1 MDYIYIPLQK
11 NGYLESMN
19 LPFQKKWSL
28 HFQGDENSWTF
39 PNERFLRDLWWR
51 NQAELH
57 LRNQRI
63 TLQSL
68 GAQDGGCDD
77 MCDAMRDLGTKKNSE
92 ICGFVGIFLHIFGHN
107 LREFLGV

>member
-1 MDYIYIPLQK
+1 
-11 NGYLESMN
+11 MN
-19 LPFQKKWSL
+19 LPFKRYSYEWSKQ
-28 HFQGDENSWTF
+28 FQGDEFVDISPHF
-39 PNERFLRDLWWR
+39 FERFWSK
-51 NQAELH
+51 QAELH

-77 MCDAMRDLGTKKNSE
+77 VCDAMRDLGTKKNSE